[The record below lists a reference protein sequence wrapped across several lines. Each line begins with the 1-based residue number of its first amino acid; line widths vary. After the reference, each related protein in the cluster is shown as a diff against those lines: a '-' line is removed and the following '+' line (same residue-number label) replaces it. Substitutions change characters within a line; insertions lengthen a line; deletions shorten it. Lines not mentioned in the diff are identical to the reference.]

1 MFLIFFALW
10 LIFNAKFTLEICIF
24 GIVLSAL
31 MYLFIWKVFGY
42 KPKYDW
48 LMVKLSLR
56 GIKYFVILF
65 WEIIKANIAVLKL
78 IFTPKVEVKPKL
90 VYFKVDLETN
100 LAKFFLANSI
110 TLTPGTITADINDD
124 EYCVHALDED
134 FSGGMDESTFVQQL
148 KKMEEKR

>member
-1 MFLIFFALW
+1 M
-10 LIFNAKFTLEICIF
+10 CIR
-24 GIVLSAL
+24 
-31 MYLFIWKVFGY
+31 
-42 KPKYDW
+42 D
-48 LMVKLSLR
+48 R
-56 GIKYFVILF
+56 
-65 WEIIKANIAVLKL
+65 NIAVLKL

-124 EYCVHALDED
+124 EYCVHAFDED

>member
-65 WEIIKANIAVLKL
+65 PLLLKL
-78 IFTPKVEVKPKL
+78 MIQ
-90 VYFKVDLETN
+90 
-100 LAKFFLANSI
+100 I
-110 TLTPGTITADINDD
+110 
-124 EYCVHALDED
+124 
-134 FSGGMDESTFVQQL
+134 M
-148 KKMEEKR
+148 

>member
-56 GIKYFVILF
+56 GIKYFVILI

-78 IFTPKVEVKPKL
+78 IFTPKV
-90 VYFKVDLETN
+90 ETN

>member
-1 MFLIFFALW
+1 MFLLFFVLW

-24 GIVLSAL
+24 GIVLSAI
-31 MYLFIWKVFGY
+31 MYVFIWKVFGY

-48 LMVKLSLR
+48 LIVKLSWR
-56 GIKYFVILF
+56 GVKYFVILI

-90 VYFKVDLETN
+90 VYFTVDLETN
-100 LAKFFLANSI
+100 PGRLLLANSI
-110 TLTPGTITADINDD
+110 TLTPGTITADINGN
-124 EYCVHALDED
+124 EYCVHALDEA
-134 FSGGMDESTFVQQL
+134 FSGGMDESTFVEQI

>member
-56 GIKYFVILF
+56 GIKYFVILI
-65 WEIIKANIAVLKL
+65 WEIINKRLEL
-78 IFTPKVEVKPKL
+78 LTFL
-90 VYFKVDLETN
+90 V
-100 LAKFFLANSI
+100 
-110 TLTPGTITADINDD
+110 
-124 EYCVHALDED
+124 
-134 FSGGMDESTFVQQL
+134 FS
-148 KKMEEKR
+148 RII

>member
-56 GIKYFVILF
+56 GIKYFVILI

-100 LAKFFLANSI
+100 LAKFFLANQSVCLSEHFLI
-110 TLTPGTITADINDD
+110 
-124 EYCVHALDED
+124 EQ
-134 FSGGMDESTFVQQL
+134 FQFVANL
-148 KKMEEKR
+148 LWKGAVLLSAIGSKV

>member
-56 GIKYFVILF
+56 GIKYFVILI

-78 IFTPKVEVKPKL
+78 IFTPKVEVNWFILKWIWKPIL
-90 VYFKVDLETN
+90 QS
-100 LAKFFLANSI
+100 FFLQ
-110 TLTPGTITADINDD
+110 TPL
-124 EYCVHALDED
+124 H
-134 FSGGMDESTFVQQL
+134 
-148 KKMEEKR
+148 

>member
-56 GIKYFVILF
+56 GIKYFVILI

-78 IFTPKVEVKPKL
+78 IFTPKEMLQAKNHKQNTLNILLEEGKSNFLGAGIMRL
-90 VYFKVDLETN
+90 VIKG
-100 LAKFFLANSI
+100 S
-110 TLTPGTITADINDD
+110 
-124 EYCVHALDED
+124 
-134 FSGGMDESTFVQQL
+134 
-148 KKMEEKR
+148 

>member
-56 GIKYFVILF
+56 GIKYFVILI

-100 LAKFFLANSI
+100 LAKFFLANQSVC
-110 TLTPGTITADINDD
+110 LS
-124 EYCVHALDED
+124 VHFLIEQ
-134 FSGGMDESTFVQQL
+134 FQFVANL
-148 KKMEEKR
+148 LWKGSVLLSAIGSKV

>member
-56 GIKYFVILF
+56 GIKYFVILI

-100 LAKFFLANSI
+100 LAKFFLANQSVCLSEHFLI
-110 TLTPGTITADINDD
+110 
-124 EYCVHALDED
+124 EQ
-134 FSGGMDESTFVQQL
+134 FQFVANL
-148 KKMEEKR
+148 LWKGSVLLSAIGSKV

>member
-56 GIKYFVILF
+56 GIKYFNLGNYQSEYSSIKINFHTKSRSKTEVGLF
-65 WEIIKANIAVLKL
+65 
-78 IFTPKVEVKPKL
+78 
-90 VYFKVDLETN
+90 
-100 LAKFFLANSI
+100 
-110 TLTPGTITADINDD
+110 
-124 EYCVHALDED
+124 
-134 FSGGMDESTFVQQL
+134 
-148 KKMEEKR
+148 

>member
-56 GIKYFVILF
+56 GIKYFVILI
-65 WEIIKANIAVLKL
+65 WEIIKAKWIW
-78 IFTPKVEVKPKL
+78 KPIL
-90 VYFKVDLETN
+90 QS
-100 LAKFFLANSI
+100 FFLQ
-110 TLTPGTITADINDD
+110 TPL
-124 EYCVHALDED
+124 H
-134 FSGGMDESTFVQQL
+134 
-148 KKMEEKR
+148 

>member
-56 GIKYFVILF
+56 GIKYFVILI

-90 VYFKVDLETN
+90 VYFKVVGNQSCKVFSCKLHYINSGARLQQISMMMNTVCMHWMKIFPAVWMN
-100 LAKFFLANSI
+100 LPLCS
-110 TLTPGTITADINDD
+110 
-124 EYCVHALDED
+124 
-134 FSGGMDESTFVQQL
+134 S
-148 KKMEEKR
+148 